1 MKAGPLDRRITIER
15 FTTEKNEWNEDVEI
29 WAPLVTVWCAKRD
42 ASASESYRAQS
53 VSAQITTRFTIRY
66 SSQVADVN
74 PKDRIIYEG
83 RPYNITAV
91 REAKDG
97 RRVALEIDAV
107 ARADTEP
114 DQ

>member
-15 FTTEKNEWNEDVEI
+15 FTTEKNEWNEDVEV
-29 WAPLVTVWCAKRD
+29 WAPLVTVWANRRD
-42 ASASESYRAQS
+42 ASAGESYRAQS

-74 PKDRIIYEG
+74 PKDRIRYEG
-83 RPYNITAV
+83 RLYNIVAV
-91 REAKDG
+91 REAAEG

-107 ARADTEP
+107 ARAD
-114 DQ
+114 

>member
-1 MKAGPLDRRITIER
+1 MRAGELDRRITIER
-15 FTTEKNEWNEDVEI
+15 YVETRGDFNEPIMTWE
-29 WAPLVTVWCAKRD
+29 PLVTVWCAKRD
-42 ASASESYRAQS
+42 ASAGESYRAQS

-83 RPYNITAV
+83 RVYNITAV
-91 REAKDG
+91 REAAEG

-107 ARADTEP
+107 ARAD
-114 DQ
+114 

>member
-15 FTTEKNEWNEDVEI
+15 FTESRNEWNEPVFT
-29 WAPLVTVWCAKRD
+29 WLPLTTVWANSRD
-42 ASASESYRAQS
+42 ASAGESYRAQS
-53 VSAQITTRFTIRY
+53 VSAEITTRFTIRY

-74 PKDRIIYEG
+74 PKDRIVYEG
-83 RPYNITAV
+83 RLYNITAV